1 VKIPALLGHGAVFLM
16 LCTCFDII
24 PVRADMNADAPIAQ
38 REKAIAAAEVA
49 IADFK
54 KDLKSALINAM
65 AQGGAES
72 AIPVCSEKAPQIAD
86 TQSKMHDVT
95 LRRTSLRWRNPDNA
109 PSETEKFVLEAFE
122 KKKREGI
129 PVADLTYYHETE
141 DGLMYMKAIPMQA
154 MCAACH
160 GTKVNKRLDEKIKT
174 YYPDDRATGFE
185 EGDIRGAFSV
195 LIKKSP

>member
-1 VKIPALLGHGAVFLM
+1 
-16 LCTCFDII
+16 
-24 PVRADMNADAPIAQ
+24 MNADAPTAQ

-49 IADFK
+49 IADFQ

-65 AQGGAES
+65 AQGGVES
-72 AIPVCSEKAPQIAD
+72 AIPICSERAPQIAD

-109 PSETEKFVLEAFE
+109 PSETEKFVLEEFE
-122 KKKREGI
+122 KKKSEGI
-129 PVADLTYYHETE
+129 PFTDLTYFHETE
-141 DGLMYMKAIPMQA
+141 GGLMYMKAIPMQA

-174 YYPDDRATGFE
+174 YYPDDRATGFQ